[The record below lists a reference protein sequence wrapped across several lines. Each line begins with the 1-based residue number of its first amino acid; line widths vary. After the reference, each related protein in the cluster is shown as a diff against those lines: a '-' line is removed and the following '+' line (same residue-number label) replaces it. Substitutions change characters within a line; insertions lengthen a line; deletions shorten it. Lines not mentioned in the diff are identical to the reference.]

1 MRSEETGKR
10 NSSGRRKRE
19 AERKKQQ
26 DAKSVY
32 LGTIADKVLDKIEE
46 VFNET
51 TPPPTGNDMIDVLS
65 LVPVFIFARQIRMA
79 CKGKKTMQ
87 SVMKSSMWAMK
98 NQIDVYAA
106 SFINDEKSWDDITA
120 EEGGEDGRTKS

>member
-1 MRSEETGKR
+1 MSKKVTLIPKVGKE
-10 NSSGRRKRE
+10 KRE

-87 SVMKSSMWAMK
+87 SVMKSSMWALK
-98 NQIDVYAA
+98 NQIGVYAA
-106 SFINDEKSWDDITA
+106 PFINDEKSWDDITA

>member
-1 MRSEETGKR
+1 MSKKVTLIPKVGKE
-10 NSSGRRKRE
+10 KRE
-19 AERKKQQ
+19 TERKKQQ

-106 SFINDEKSWDDITA
+106 PFINDEKSWDDITA